1 MACTN
6 CGNTKCNKLD
16 CGCKDTYLT
25 TPPPCPTPEDC
36 PEAQPCAYIT
46 DAHCVAYN
54 GEDVSCNNEIVI
66 ESGDRLDTVIEKIV
80 DYFCHCIE
88 LDFSCLEE
96 SGNSEPQPQPP
107 GNPQPQTC
115 LTPRE
120 AFTQVNQAICDI
132 HDLLSGFEFNWF
144 CLKFAPYVTTI
155 DYGPFTLVE
164 SFEHLNTVICDL
176 YTNLSGRIST
186 AQNQVTQLQQDFASY
201 LQISQPQLF
210 NLPIYP
216 DAGVIGTWGA
226 QGNTATIAYNFT
238 SSPTYTIPAAPVFAG
253 KYEVSVNATAVF
265 YNDPVAAALTIGVNG
280 SSVGQFTLVA
290 GEQVGVD
297 TAYLPMHL
305 SAVVQVTNGD
315 VISIGVS
322 STIPNDNSKFK
333 IFGGQ
338 IKIQRIGS

>member
-6 CGNTKCNKLD
+6 CGNTKCNTLD

-25 TPPPCPTPEDC
+25 TPPACPTPEDC

-46 DAHCVAYN
+46 DAACVAYN

-66 ESGDRLDTVIEKIV
+66 ESGDRLDVVIGKIV

-88 LDFSCLEE
+88 LDFSCLTGE
-96 SGNSEPQPQPP
+96 SQPEPQP
-107 GNPQPQTC
+107 GDPQPQTC
-115 LTPRE
+115 LTPVQ
-120 AFTQVNQAICDI
+120 AFTQVNQAICDV
-132 HDLLSGFEFNWF
+132 HALLSGFEFDWF
-144 CLKFAPYVTTI
+144 CLKFAPYVTTVN
-155 DYGPFTLVE
+155 YGPFTLVE
-164 SFEHLNTVICDL
+164 TFDHLNDVICDL
-176 YTNLSGRIST
+176 YTNLSGRISDLDQEIT
-186 AQNQVTQLQQDFASY
+186 DLTTTVNNYISL
-201 LQISQPQLF
+201 SQPQLF

-216 DAGVIGTWGA
+216 DAGVIGDWTI
-226 QGNTATIAYNFT
+226 QGDTATINYNFT
-238 SSPTYTIPAAPVFAG
+238 SSPTYTIPGPSPLFAG

-265 YNDPVAAALTIGVNG
+265 YNDPAAAALTIGVNG

-290 GEQVGVD
+290 GQQVGAD
-297 TAYLPMHL
+297 TAYLPLHL

-315 VISIGVS
+315 IISIGVA

-338 IKIQRIGS
+338 IKIQRIGN